1 MHLGRVTLEIDRHG
15 GGARVGGGDGR
26 REGSGQDRGTKERG
40 GCASERGFHGV
51 FLVSWAA

>member
-40 GCASERGFHGV
+40 GMRV
-51 FLVSWAA
+51 